1 VVNFRLLGMRMLI
14 RFTCALFLLSV
25 PGKDVAVAQLS
36 ANQRQEDAALGPGD
50 ILRVAV
56 WREPDLGGDFVIDEL
71 GIVTLPML
79 GKVAVRDL
87 PFSQLRD
94 KLIASYA
101 VQLRNPSITIT
112 PLRRV
117 YVLGEVNR
125 PGVYSADP
133 TLSLAGVLAIAGG
146 ATTSGDIRRIRLV
159 RNGAVIQ
166 NRVDASSTLNMV
178 NVRSDD
184 QIFVERRGWAD
195 RHSALLGSAAISA
208 VTLVLSVLIR

>member
-1 VVNFRLLGMRMLI
+1 MVNFRLLGMRMLI